1 MKLDHTMLR
10 PDNRQAGR
18 VFDPALV
25 ASKRSE
31 AGSVLIIVLWMALGL
46 VAIALYFANS
56 MNFEFRASDNRI
68 SGLGAEQTIEGA
80 ARYVKQ
86 VLIAY
91 ATNGA
96 VPVNTEFSCEEVP
109 VGDCKFWIIGRDTSG
124 TVPTKPYFGLVDDG
138 SKLNLNFANSNALV
152 YLPNMTAEIAN
163 AITDWRD
170 TNGTMTL
177 NNALMGYSPKHAPFE
192 TVDEIRLVDRVTLSL
207 LDGADVN
214 HNGILDSNEKNTTS
228 KSSDEGLLEYL
239 TIYSREPNFRPD
251 GTSYTNASTANDL
264 YNLLVTH
271 FDSTRATQIMTT
283 LGFTSGGGGGP
294 GGGGGG
300 GATSPSL
307 TNAIQFYYQSQLPL
321 TDFEMIYNDLS
332 FTTNGMYIFGR
343 VNVNTASAEVLYALF
358 VGIGAEENDAST
370 AAQTLVD
377 YRAQNSDSLS
387 TVGWVVDAL
396 GRDNNIVTLLRRGDY
411 VTTRSYQFTA
421 DIVATGP
428 MGRGYH
434 RVKFVFDTSDGTPKI
449 IYRQDLSRLGWALG
463 DTVRETLLAKD
474 TQ

>member
-1 MKLDHTMLR
+1 MLR
-10 PDNRQAGR
+10 SDNRQTGR

-46 VAIALYFANS
+46 VSIALYFANS
-56 MNFEFRASDNRI
+56 MNFELRASDNRI
-68 SGLGAEQTIEGA
+68 SGLGAEQAIEGA

-96 VPVNTEFSCEEVP
+96 VPLNTEFSCEEVP

-124 TVPTKPYFGLVDDG
+124 TVPTKPYFGLVDEA
-138 SKLNLNFANSNALV
+138 SKFDLNAANSNALV
-152 YLPNMTAEIAN
+152 YLPNMTAEIVN

-177 NNALMGYSPKHAPFE
+177 NNALMNYSPKHAPFE
-192 TVDEIRLVDRVTLSL
+192 TVDEIRLVDGVTLRL

-214 HNGILDSNEKNTTS
+214 HNGILDSNEKNNTS
-228 KSSDEGLLEYL
+228 KSSDEGLVEYL
-239 TIYSREPNFRPD
+239 TVYSREPNFRPD
-251 GTSYTNASTANDL
+251 GSTYTNASSADDL
-264 YNLLVTH
+264 YNLLVTR
-271 FDSTRATQIMTT
+271 FDSTRANQIMTT
-283 LGFTSGGGGGP
+283 LGFTSGQN
-294 GGGGGG
+294 
-300 GATSPSL
+300 AVSPSF
-307 TNAIQFYYQSQLPL
+307 TNAVQFYWQSQLQL
-321 TDFEMIYNDLS
+321 TDFEQIYNDLS
-332 FTTNGMYIFGR
+332 FNTNEMYIFGR

-358 VGIGAEENDAST
+358 VGIGAEEAEATTAS
-370 AAQTLVD
+370 QELVE
-377 YRAQNSDSLS
+377 YRAQNADTLS

-396 GRDNNIVTLLRRGDY
+396 GRDNAVVGLLRQGDY
-411 VTTRSYQFTA
+411 ITTRSYQFTA

-428 MGRGYH
+428 MGRGYR
-434 RVKFVFDTSDGTPKI
+434 RVKFVFDTSDGSPKI